1 MITNLNGDTNATK
14 STYHLDIG
22 GQLMD
27 RKSQGLQHWAK
38 YGQMYYQETEQV
50 RNDRM
55 GFAVFLAAAVHL
67 LLIIG
72 LTFEASEARSYN
84 KQLNVT
90 LAISPTTAA
99 PEKAQHIAQ
108 ADQVGSGEP
117 ARQDRVASLAPPAP
131 PMPPSGQTQEQQP
144 AAAEPRLTESPVLST
159 TSLANE
165 QASKQSTEP
174 DLKAAQLAG
183 INPEVDRLARE
194 LAELE
199 TMLRDQNQAYAD
211 DSRVRRLSS
220 VSAKRAVDAAYLH
233 DWRARL
239 ETVGNK
245 YYPEAS
251 LRYGIYGE
259 LSLLVV
265 IRQDGSLEDL
275 KVMSSSGHAVL
286 DEAAMKIV
294 RLAAPFAPFPA
305 ELRTTTDRLE
315 IIRTWQ
321 FQENRLSSG

>member
-1 MITNLNGDTNATK
+1 
-14 STYHLDIG
+14 
-22 GQLMD
+22 
-27 RKSQGLQHWAK
+27 
-38 YGQMYYQETEQV
+38 MYYQEMEQV

-67 LLIIG
+67 LLIVG

-90 LAISPTTAA
+90 LATRPSTAA
-99 PEKAQHIAQ
+99 PEKAEHIAQ

-117 ARQDRVASLAPPAP
+117 SSQDQVASQSAALPSKPQ
-131 PMPPSGQTQEQQP
+131 SGQAREQQSS
-144 AAAEPRLTESPVLST
+144 AADPRLPESPVLST
-159 TSLANE
+159 TSLARE
-165 QASKQSTEP
+165 QASKQSSEP
-174 DLKAAQLAG
+174 GSKPAEMTG
-183 INPEVDRLARE
+183 ISPEVDRLTRE

-199 TMLRDQNQAYAD
+199 ATLRDQNKAYSD
-211 DSRVRRLSS
+211 NSRVRRLSS

-239 ETVGNK
+239 ESVGNK
-245 YYPEAS
+245 FYPEAS

-265 IRQDGSLEDL
+265 IRQDGSLEDI
-275 KVMSSSGHAVL
+275 KVMSSSGYAVL